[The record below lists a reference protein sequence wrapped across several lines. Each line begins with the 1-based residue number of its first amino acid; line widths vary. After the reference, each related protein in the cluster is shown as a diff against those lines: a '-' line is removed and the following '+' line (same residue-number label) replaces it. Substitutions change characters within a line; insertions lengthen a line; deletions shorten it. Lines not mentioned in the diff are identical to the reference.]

1 VVEEALIEAVQSGRI
16 YAALDVYHREP
27 LAAGSPLAACRNTVL
42 TPHFGYGTAEVFA
55 DFYQQLVEN
64 ALAYL
69 DGKPIRTVS

>member
-1 VVEEALIEAVQSGRI
+1 
-16 YAALDVYHREP
+16 
-27 LAAGSPLAACRNTVL
+27 VL
-42 TPHFGYGTAEVFA
+42 TPHYGYGTAEVFA